1 MNYKEE
7 NQSAHSADHFGEAR
21 AYWWNDDFLALMA
34 ERLEFGDCQTALD
47 MGCGTGEMTFRLA
60 PYLQANAA
68 MTGLDQEGIHLKK
81 ARQRARRYQRK
92 QTHPIDFTF
101 VQGDAAALPFDDE
114 QFDLT
119 LCQTLLIHTP
129 DPLQVIREMKRV
141 TAPGGYVLALEP
153 NNLVPHLMFDRY
165 VETDYE
171 VDQLLEMIEVR
182 LRCEQGKKQLGQGFN
197 SLGDVLPDLFLQ
209 AGLTDVRVWQ
219 SDKALSLIPPY
230 DTREKRVRAAQLV
243 DWLENDQGGL
253 GYDENLRYYRAGG
266 GKKGTFDTYWQRVS
280 RYKMVMLQLLKEQ
293 KFISAGGQ
301 LMYVVAGVV

>member
-1 MNYKEE
+1 MNYK
-7 NQSAHSADHFGEAR
+7 QDSKPAHSEDHFGEAR
-21 AYWWNDDFLALMA
+21 AYWWNEDFLSLIA
-34 ERLEFGDCQTALD
+34 ERLALD
-47 MGCGTGEMTFRLA
+47 TCRSALDIGCGTGEMTFRLA
-60 PYLQANAA
+60 PYLAQNASV
-68 MTGLDQEGIHLKK
+68 TGLDQEENHLKK
-81 ARQRARRYQRK
+81 ARQQARHRK
-92 QTHPIDFTF
+92 KSRQADFSF
-101 VQGDAAALPFDDE
+101 VQGDASMLPFNDD

-119 LCQTLLIHTP
+119 FCQTLLIHTP
-129 DPLQVIREMKRV
+129 DPLHVIREMKRV
-141 TAPGGYVLALEP
+141 TAPHGYVLALEP

-182 LRCEQGKKQLGQGFN
+182 LRCEQGKKKLGQGFN

-209 AGLTDVRVWQ
+209 AGLTDVQVWQ

-266 GKKGTFDTYWQRVS
+266 GKKGAFDTYWQRVS
-280 RYKMVMLQLLKEQ
+280 LYKMAMLRLLKEQ

-301 LMYVVAGVV
+301 LMYVVAGVA

>member
-1 MNYKEE
+1 MNYKQD
-7 NQSAHSADHFGEAR
+7 NKPAHSADHFGEAR
-21 AYWWNDDFLALMA
+21 AYWWNEDFLSLMA
-34 ERLEFGDCQTALD
+34 ERLELATCRSALD
-47 MGCGTGEMTFRLA
+47 VGCGTGEMTFRLA
-60 PYLQANAA
+60 PYLSQNASV
-68 MTGLDQEGIHLKK
+68 TGLDQEESHLKT
-81 ARQRARRYQRK
+81 ARQRARHRK
-92 QTHPIDFTF
+92 KAPRTDFSF
-101 VQGDAAALPFDDE
+101 VQGDAAELPFDDD
-114 QFDLT
+114 QFEIT

-153 NNLVPHLMFDRY
+153 NNLVPHLMFNRY

-182 LRCEQGKKQLGQGFN
+182 LRCEQGKKKLGQGFN

-209 AGLTDVRVWQ
+209 AGLANVLVWQ

-243 DWLENDQGGL
+243 EWLENDQGGL

-266 GKKGTFDTYWQRVS
+266 GKQESFDTYWHRVS
-280 RYKMVMLQLLKEQ
+280 RYKAAMLRLLKEQ

-301 LMYVVAGVV
+301 LMYMVAGVV

>member
-1 MNYKEE
+1 MNYK
-7 NQSAHSADHFGEAR
+7 QDAQLAHSADHFGEAR
-21 AYWWNDDFLALMA
+21 AYWWNEDFLSLMA
-34 ERLEFGDCQTALD
+34 ERLELDTCRSALD
-47 MGCGTGEMTFRLA
+47 IGCGTGEMTFRLA
-60 PYLQANAA
+60 PYLVQNASI
-68 MTGLDQEGIHLKK
+68 TGLDQEESHLKK
-81 ARQRARRYQRK
+81 ARQRARRHK
-92 QTHPIDFTF
+92 KTHPIDISF
-101 VQGDAAALPFDDE
+101 VQGDAAELPFDDA

-119 LCQTLLIHTP
+119 FCQTLLIHTP

-141 TAPGGYVLALEP
+141 TAPDGYVLALEP

-182 LRCEQGKKQLGQGFN
+182 LRCEQGKKKLGQGFN

-209 AGLTDVRVWQ
+209 AGLTDVQVWQ

-266 GKKGTFDTYWQRVS
+266 GKKGVFDTYWHRVS
-280 RYKMVMLQLLKEQ
+280 LYKTSMLQLLKEQ

-301 LMYVVAGVV
+301 LMYVVAGMA